1 MEYLLNYIEEFEI
14 EYLKEQYNEEVIELL
29 IMEKESV
36 IQKIEKL
43 INQGENEIYYKLS
56 NDIDYFI

>member
-1 MEYLLNYIEEFEI
+1 MEYLLNYMEDFEI

-29 IMEKESV
+29 ITQKDIV
-36 IQKIEKL
+36 IQKIEEL
-43 INQGENEIYYKLS
+43 INQGEDEIYYKMA

>member
-1 MEYLLNYIEEFEI
+1 MEYLLNYIEDFEI

-29 IMEKESV
+29 IMEKDSV
-36 IQKIEKL
+36 IQKIEEL
-43 INQGENEIYYKLS
+43 ISQGEDEIYYKLS

>member
-1 MEYLLNYIEEFEI
+1 MEYLLNYMEDFEI

-29 IMEKESV
+29 ITQKDIV
-36 IQKIEKL
+36 IQKIEEL
-43 INQGENEIYYKLS
+43 INQGENEIYYKMA

>member
-1 MEYLLNYIEEFEI
+1 MEYLLNYIEEYEI